1 MTTPIYTE
9 EQSKALAAGTG
20 SIAVDAGAGC
30 GKTFVLT
37 ERFLSHLDPQN
48 EATVTASFDELVAIT
63 FTDAAARE
71 MRNRI
76 REKCRNR
83 LLSAKGDRVGF
94 WRTMLRSLDAARV
107 STIHSFASGLIRDHA
122 IELGIDPAFS
132 VLDPAEAAV
141 LKSAAVDDALRQ
153 RLAPRDGAADE
164 DLIATAAEFDLGG
177 LRDRVKLLA
186 AEAATPEFKRWLR
199 AKPDDLVMAWRAF
212 YVEKV
217 SPRYAREFLQSPLVT
232 ELLDLMTTATPVK
245 EGFVDWII
253 DFGNAIRAIPDT
265 KDKDDA
271 LRALRPM
278 LDFRVSGRGDLCGVK
293 DWPDKESKARFIALL
308 KAMRDILDKQ
318 RRAGD
323 PESMRRAAELGI
335 QLQHL
340 ADDAAK
346 HYGKAKRER
355 GVLDNDDLLVEAHRL
370 LTDDK
375 LEDARRRIAGRV
387 RVLLVDEFQDT
398 DPLQAELVQ
407 AILGDAKGGG
417 ADAEGRTLFFVG
429 DFKQSI
435 YRFRGAQPEV
445 FEQMQAATPTGGR
458 LTLSKNF
465 RSQPAVLDFVNV
477 MFSPIFG
484 AKYLALKPSRPQVGP
499 RPAVEMLWT
508 LPEEDQ
514 KTPAQRIAEAATIAA
529 RIRQLIDEATPLIYD
544 KQTEGARPA
553 TPGDFAILF
562 RALSDVAAYEQAL
575 REAGLPYYLVGG
587 HAFYA
592 QQEVYDVLNLLRAV
606 LSECDEIA
614 LAGVLRSP
622 LFGLTDE
629 TLFWLAQN
637 GGLSA
642 GLFSAKLPSKLS
654 DDDARKAT
662 HARDVFTA
670 LRRDKDR
677 IGAAELLRRAFD
689 ATGYDATLVAE
700 FLGERKLANLEK
712 LHEQAREA
720 DASGSGLRG
729 LTARL
734 TEFIHSPP
742 KEALAATT
750 EGDADVVRLMT
761 VHASKGLEFP
771 IVVLPD
777 LNRKTRGDTTMAVF
791 DKQLGPLVK
800 PISRPEDDD
809 KKGPPIGLDFWKA
822 AEKPLDDEERD
833 RLFYVA
839 CTRAADRLI
848 LSSSYGAAVTKLEG
862 PWMVRLSERFDLA
875 TGRLLDDQLFDGE
888 GADALV
894 EVVPLPPPA
903 SDAGEAKRR
912 SLHEAIDAIDSGK
925 VKAGAAAKAVAPVAI
940 STDEIITFSVSRIGG
955 QLKRDSAPAADDT
968 DGVSK
973 GVDPRRLGT
982 LVHAIIERLDPA
994 ADNWDEPINRW
1005 ADALAPQELRREI
1018 AKGAKEVKRLV
1029 KRFVTTP
1036 EWAAMRAAPR
1046 LEREVEFL
1054 LPWPMPDGSPTAVIR
1069 GYLDALYQDASGAW
1083 HLVDYKTNAT
1093 AAAGVPIL
1101 AEHYELQM
1109 AVYAHAIEAA
1119 TGKRPASLTLI
1130 FLAAGVSHVVP
1141 WDDVAHAE
1149 SIRTISEAIASA
1161 RQSTA
1166 DAEQ

>member
-1 MTTPIYTE
+1 MTTPVYTE
-9 EQSKALAAGTG
+9 EQSKALSAGTG

-76 REKCRNR
+76 REKCRDR
-83 LLSAKGDRVGF
+83 LLSAKGERVGF

-141 LKSAAVDDALRQ
+141 FKSAAVDDALRQ

-186 AEAATPEFKRWLR
+186 AEAAAPEFKRWLR
-199 AKPDDLVMAWRAF
+199 AKPDDLVKAWRAF

-217 SPRYAREFLQSPLVT
+217 SPRYAREFLQSPIVT
-232 ELLDLMTTATPVK
+232 ELLDLITTATPVK
-245 EGFVDWII
+245 EGFIDWII
-253 DFGNAIRAIPDT
+253 DFGNAIRAIPDA

-308 KAMRDILDKQ
+308 KAMRDVLDKQ

-340 ADDAAK
+340 AHDAAK
-346 HYGKAKRER
+346 HYREAKRER

-370 LTDDK
+370 LTDK
-375 LEDARRRIAGRV
+375 ALEDARRRIAGRV

-407 AILGDAKGGG
+407 AILGDTKDSSG
-417 ADAEGRTLFFVG
+417 DDEERTLFFVG

-435 YRFRGAQPEV
+435 YRFRGAAPEV
-445 FEQMQAATPTGGR
+445 FEAMQAATPTGGR

-465 RSQPAVLDFVNV
+465 RSQPAVLDFVNA
-477 MFSPIFG
+477 MFAPIFG
-484 AKYLALKPSRPQVGP
+484 EKYLSLKPSRPQVAS

-508 LPEEDQ
+508 PPEEDQ

-544 KQTEGARPA
+544 KKSEGARPA

-592 QQEVYDVLNLLRAV
+592 QQEVYDVLNLLRTI

-614 LAGVLRSP
+614 LAGVLRSS

-642 GLFSAKLPSKLS
+642 GLFSPKLPSRLS

-662 HARDVFTA
+662 HTRDVLTA

-712 LHEQAREA
+712 LHEQACEA

-777 LNRKTRGDTTMAVF
+777 LNRKTRSDTTMAVF

-848 LSSSYGAAVTKLEG
+848 LSSSYGSAVTKLEG
-862 PWMVRLSERFDLA
+862 PWMVRLNERFDLA
-875 TGRLLDDQLFDGE
+875 TGKLLDDE
-888 GADALV
+888 GANTLV

-903 SDAGEAKRR
+903 SDASEAKRR
-912 SLHEAIDAIDSGK
+912 SLHEAIEAIDSGK
-925 VKAGAAAKAVAPVAI
+925 VKAAAAPKAVSPVAV
-940 STDEIITFSVSRIGG
+940 SADEIVTFSVSRIGG
-955 QLKRDSAPAADDT
+955 QLKRDSAPAIEDT
-968 DGVSK
+968 DGASK

-982 LVHAIIERLDPA
+982 LVHAIIERLDPTA
-994 ADNWDEPINRW
+994 STWDGAINNW

-1018 AKGAKEVKRLV
+1018 AKGAKEAKRLV
-1029 KRFVTTP
+1029 KRFVTMP
-1036 EWAAMRAAPR
+1036 EWAAMRTAPR

-1069 GYLDALYQDASGAW
+1069 GYLDALYQDASGGW
-1083 HLVDYKTNAT
+1083 HLVDFKTNAT

-1101 AEHYELQM
+1101 VEHYSLQM

-1119 TGKRPASLTLI
+1119 TGKRPASLTLV
-1130 FLAAGVSHVVP
+1130 FLAAGVSNVMP
-1141 WDDVAHAE
+1141 WDDKSHAA
-1149 SIRTISEAIASA
+1149 SSKTISEAIASA

-1166 DAEQ
+1166 EAEQ

>member
-1 MTTPIYTE
+1 MTRPTSNEPTYTE
-9 EQSKALAAGTG
+9 EQTKALSAGTG
-20 SIAVDAGAGC
+20 SIAIDAGAGC

-37 ERFLSHLDPQN
+37 ERFLSHLDPEN

-76 REKCRNR
+76 REKCRER
-83 LLSAKGDRVGF
+83 LLNAKGDRVGF

-141 LKSAAVDDALRQ
+141 LKSAAIDDALRQ
-153 RLAPRDGAADE
+153 QLAPRDGQAAD

-177 LRDRVKLLA
+177 LRDRIHLLVKD
-186 AEAATPEFKRWLR
+186 ATSPDFRRWLR
-199 AKPDDLVMAWRAF
+199 AKPDDLVTAWRAF
-212 YVEKV
+212 YVEHV
-217 SPRYAREFLQSPLVT
+217 APRYAQEFLQSPLVT
-232 ELLDLMTTATPVK
+232 ELLELITTATPVK
-245 EGFVDWII
+245 EGFIDWII
-253 DFGNAIRAIPDT
+253 DFGAAIRAIPDA
-265 KDKDDA
+265 KDQDDA

-278 LDFRVSGRGDLCGVK
+278 LDFRVAGRGDLCGVK
-293 DWPDKESKARFIALL
+293 DWPDKESKARFTALL
-308 KAMRDILDKQ
+308 KAMRDVLDKQ

-340 ADDAAK
+340 AADAAK
-346 HYGKAKRER
+346 HYRNAKRER

-370 LTDDK
+370 LTDK
-375 LEDARRRIAGRV
+375 ALEDARRRIAGRV

-407 AILGDAKGGG
+407 AILGDGSDGGEE
-417 ADAEGRTLFFVG
+417 DRTLFFVG

-435 YRFRGAQPEV
+435 YRFRGAAPEV
-445 FEQMQAATPTGGR
+445 FEQMQAATPPGGR

-465 RSQPAVLDFVNV
+465 RSQPAVLDFVNT
-477 MFSPIFG
+477 MFAPIFG
-484 AKYLALKPSRPQVGP
+484 AKYLPLRSSRPQVGP

-508 LPEEDQ
+508 PPEEDQ
-514 KTPAQRIAEAATIAA
+514 SVPAQRTAEAATIAA
-529 RIRQLIDEATPLIYD
+529 RLRQLIDDKAPLIYD
-544 KQTEGARPA
+544 KESDAARPA

-629 TLFWLAQN
+629 TLFWLARS
-637 GGLSA
+637 GGLSG
-642 GLFSAKLPSKLS
+642 GLFQSKLPRELL
-654 DDDARKAT
+654 DDDARKAAQ
-662 HARDVFTA
+662 ARDVLTA

-677 IGAAELLRRAFD
+677 LGAAELLRRAFD

-729 LTARL
+729 FAARL

-777 LNRKTRGDTTMAVF
+777 LNRKTRGDTTTAVF
-791 DKQLGPLVK
+791 DRRLGPLVK
-800 PISRPEDDD
+800 PTLRPEDDD

-862 PWMVRLSERFDLA
+862 PWMVRLNERFDLA
-875 TGRLLDDQLFDGE
+875 TGQLLDDDRAERF
-888 GADALV
+888 V

-912 SLHEAIDAIDSGK
+912 TLHEAIEAIDAGK
-925 VKAGAAAKAVAPVAI
+925 VKAAAAPQAVAPITV
-940 STDEIITFSVSRIGG
+940 SPDEIVTFSVSRIGG
-955 QLKRDSAPAADDT
+955 ELRRDASPSTEEAD
-968 DGVSK
+968 GASK

-982 LVHAIIERLDPA
+982 LVHAIIERLDPTA
-994 ADNWDEPINRW
+994 SNWDNAINSW
-1005 ADALAPQELRREI
+1005 ADAQALQELRRDI
-1018 AKGAKEVKRLV
+1018 AKGAAEAKRLV

-1036 EWAAMRAAPR
+1036 EWAAMCVAPR
-1046 LEREVEFL
+1046 LEREAEFL
-1054 LPWPMPDGSPTAVIR
+1054 LPWPMPDGSPPAAIR
-1069 GYLDALYQDASGAW
+1069 GYLDALYQDASGGW

-1101 AEHYELQM
+1101 AEHYALQM

-1119 TGKRPASLTLI
+1119 TGQRPASLTLV
-1130 FLAAGVSHVVP
+1130 FLAAGVSHAVP
-1141 WDDVAHAE
+1141 WDDKSHAE
-1149 SIRTISEAIASA
+1149 SALAITEAIANA

-1166 DAEQ
+1166 EAEQ

>member
-1 MTTPIYTE
+1 MTTPTYTE
-9 EQSKALAAGTG
+9 EQAQALSAGTG

-76 REKCRNR
+76 REKCRDR

-199 AKPDDLVMAWRAF
+199 AKPDDLVKAWRAF

-232 ELLDLMTTATPVK
+232 ELLDLITTATPVK
-245 EGFVDWII
+245 EGFIDWII
-253 DFGNAIRAIPDT
+253 DFGNAVRAIPNA

-278 LDFRVSGRGDLCGVK
+278 LDFRVAGRGDLCGVK
-293 DWPDKESKARFIALL
+293 DWPDKESKTRFIALL
-308 KAMRDILDKQ
+308 KGMREVLDKQ

-340 ADDAAK
+340 ADAAAK
-346 HYGKAKRER
+346 HYSKAKRER

-370 LTDDK
+370 LTDNK
-375 LEDARRRIAGRV
+375 LEDARRRVAGRV

-407 AILGDAKGGG
+407 AILGDAKDGSGEDE
-417 ADAEGRTLFFVG
+417 ARTLFFVG

-435 YRFRGAQPEV
+435 YRFRGAAPEV
-445 FEQMQAATPTGGR
+445 FEAMQAATPTGGR

-465 RSQPAVLDFVNV
+465 RSQPAVLDFVNT
-477 MFSPIFG
+477 MFQPIFG
-484 AKYLALKPSRPQVGP
+484 EKYLALKPSRPQVGL

-508 LPEEDQ
+508 VPEED
-514 KTPAQRIAEAATIAA
+514 KNTPAQRIAEAATIAA

-544 KQTEGARPA
+544 KKIDDARPA

-592 QQEVYDVLNLLRAV
+592 QQEVYDVLNLLRAL

-629 TLFWLAQN
+629 TLFWIAQN

-654 DDDARKAT
+654 DDDAHKAA
-662 HARDVFTA
+662 HARDVLSA

-689 ATGYDATLVAE
+689 ETGYDATLVAE

-777 LNRKTRGDTTMAVF
+777 LNRKTRSDTTMAVF
-791 DKQLGPLVK
+791 DEDLGPLVK
-800 PISRPEDDD
+800 PVSRPEDDD

-862 PWMVRLSERFDLA
+862 PWMVRLNERFDLA
-875 TGRLLDDQLFDGE
+875 TGKLLDDE
-888 GADALV
+888 SAERLV
-894 EVVPLPPPA
+894 EVVPPPPPA

-912 SLHEAIDAIDSGK
+912 SLHEAIESIDAGK
-925 VKAGAAAKAVAPVAI
+925 VKASAAPKAVASVTVSA
-940 STDEIITFSVSRIGG
+940 DEVVTFSVSRIGG
-955 QLKRDSAPAADDT
+955 QLKRDSAPAAEDS
-968 DGVSK
+968 DGASK

-982 LVHAIIERLDPA
+982 LVHAIIERLDPTA
-994 ADNWDEPINRW
+994 SSWDDAIERW
-1005 ADALAPQELRREI
+1005 ANALAPQELRREI
-1018 AKGAKEVKRLV
+1018 AKDAKEAKRLV

-1036 EWAAMRAAPR
+1036 EWAAMRAASR
-1046 LEREVEFL
+1046 LERETEFL
-1054 LPWPMPDGSPTAVIR
+1054 LPWPMPDGSPNALIR
-1069 GYLDALYQDASGAW
+1069 GYLDALYQDASGGW

-1101 AEHYELQM
+1101 AEHYAIQM

-1119 TGKRPASLTLI
+1119 TGKRPTSLTLV

-1141 WDDVAHAE
+1141 WDDKLHAA
-1149 SIRTISEAIASA
+1149 SARTISEAITSA

-1166 DAEQ
+1166 EAEQ

>member
-1 MTTPIYTE
+1 MTTPVYTE
-9 EQSKALAAGTG
+9 EQSKALSAGTG

-76 REKCRNR
+76 REKCRDR
-83 LLSAKGDRVGF
+83 LMSAKGERVGF
-94 WRTMLRSLDAARV
+94 WRTMLRSLDSARV

-122 IELGIDPAFS
+122 IELGIDPAFT

-186 AEAATPEFKRWLR
+186 AEAATPAFKQWLR
-199 AKPDDLVMAWRAF
+199 ARPDDLVKAWRKF

-232 ELLDLMTTATPVK
+232 ELLDLITTATPVK

-253 DFGNAIRAIPDT
+253 DFGNAIRAIPDA

-340 ADDAAK
+340 AADAAK
-346 HYGKAKRER
+346 HYREAKRER

-370 LTDDK
+370 LTDK
-375 LEDARRRIAGRV
+375 ALEDARRRIAGRV

-407 AILGDAKGGG
+407 AILGDAK
-417 ADAEGRTLFFVG
+417 DVVAEGEERTLFFVG

-435 YRFRGAQPEV
+435 YRFRGAAPEV
-445 FEQMQAATPTGGR
+445 FEAMQAATPTTGR

-465 RSQPAVLDFVNV
+465 RSQPAVLNFVNA
-477 MFSPIFG
+477 MFQPIFG
-484 AKYLALKPSRPQVGP
+484 EKYLSLKPSRPQVAP

-508 LPEEDQ
+508 PPEEDQ

-592 QQEVYDVLNLLRAV
+592 QQEVYDVLNLLRTI

-642 GLFSAKLPSKLS
+642 GLFIAKLPSKLS
-654 DDDARKAT
+654 DDDARKAA
-662 HARDVFTA
+662 HARDVLTA

-742 KEALAATT
+742 KEALAAMT

-761 VHASKGLEFP
+761 IHASKGLEFP

-777 LNRKTRGDTTMAVF
+777 LNRRTRGDTTMAVF

-862 PWMVRLSERFDLA
+862 PWMVRLNERFDLA
-875 TGRLLDDQLFDGE
+875 TGKLLDDE
-888 GADALV
+888 GAKALV

-912 SLHEAIDAIDSGK
+912 SLHEAIETIDAGK
-925 VKAGAAAKAVAPVAI
+925 VKAAAAPKAVPPIAVSA
-940 STDEIITFSVSRIGG
+940 DEIVTFSVSRIGG
-955 QLKRDSAPAADDT
+955 QLKRDSGPATEDT
-968 DGVSK
+968 DGTSK

-982 LVHAIIERLDPA
+982 LVHAIIERLDPT

-1018 AKGAKEVKRLV
+1018 DRGAKEAKRLV

-1069 GYLDALYQDASGAW
+1069 GYLDALYQDAGGAW
-1083 HLVDYKTNAT
+1083 HLVDFKTNAT

-1101 AEHYELQM
+1101 AEHYSLQM

-1119 TGKRPASLTLI
+1119 TGQQPASLTLV

-1141 WDDVAHAE
+1141 WDDAAHAE
-1149 SIRTISEAIASA
+1149 SAKAVTEAITSA
-1161 RQSTA
+1161 RLTTA
-1166 DAEQ
+1166 ESEQ

>member
-9 EQSKALAAGTG
+9 EQSKALSAGTG

-48 EATVTASFDELVAIT
+48 EATVTAMFDELVAIT

-76 REKCRNR
+76 REKCRDR

-122 IELGIDPAFS
+122 IELGIDPAFT

-186 AEAATPEFKRWLR
+186 GEAASPDFKRWLS
-199 AKPDDLVMAWRAF
+199 AQPDDLVKAWRAF

-232 ELLDLMTTATPVK
+232 ELLDLITTATPVK

-253 DFGNAIRAIPDT
+253 DFGNAIRAIPDA

-278 LDFRVSGRGDLCGVK
+278 LDFRVAGRGDLCGVK

-308 KAMRDILDKQ
+308 KAMRDVLDKQ

-340 ADDAAK
+340 AADAAK

-370 LTDDK
+370 LTDK
-375 LEDARRRIAGRV
+375 TLEDARRRVAGRV

-407 AILGDAKGGG
+407 AILGDAKDGG
-417 ADAEGRTLFFVG
+417 ADDEARTLFFVG

-445 FEQMQAATPTGGR
+445 FEAMQAATPTGGR

-465 RSQPAVLDFVNV
+465 RSQPAVLDFVNS
-477 MFSPIFG
+477 MFAPIFG
-484 AKYLALKPSRPQVGP
+484 EKYLALKPSRPQVGP
-499 RPAVEMLWT
+499 QPAVEMLWT
-508 LPEEDQ
+508 PPGEDQ
-514 KTPAQRIAEAATIAA
+514 RVPAQRIAEAATVAA
-529 RIRQLIDEATPLIYD
+529 RIRQLIDEATPLIYH

-629 TLFWLAQN
+629 TLFWLAHG

-642 GLFSAKLPSKLS
+642 GIFSAKLPSKLS
-654 DDDARKAT
+654 DDDARKTA
-662 HARDVFTA
+662 HARDVLTT

-677 IGAAELLRRAFD
+677 IGAAELLRRAFE

-791 DKQLGPLVK
+791 DKELGPLVK

-862 PWMVRLSERFDLA
+862 PWMVRLNERFDLA
-875 TGRLLDDQLFDGE
+875 TGKLLDDE
-888 GADALV
+888 GAERLV
-894 EVVPLPPPA
+894 EVVSQPPPA

-912 SLHEAIDAIDSGK
+912 SLHEAIEAIDSGK
-925 VKAGAAAKAVAPVAI
+925 VKAAAAKAVSPVAV
-940 STDEIITFSVSRIGG
+940 SVDELVTFSVSRIGG
-955 QLKRDSAPAADDT
+955 QLKRDSAPAAEDI
-968 DGVSK
+968 DGASK

-982 LVHAIIERLDPA
+982 LVHAIIERLDPQA
-994 ADNWDEPINRW
+994 GSWDEAIDRW
-1005 ADALAPQELRREI
+1005 ANALAPLELRREI
-1018 AKGAKEVKRLV
+1018 AKGAKEAKRLV
-1029 KRFVTTP
+1029 KRFITTP

-1046 LEREVEFL
+1046 LERETEFL
-1054 LPWPMPDGSPTAVIR
+1054 LPWPMPDGSPTTMIR
-1069 GYLDALYQDASGAW
+1069 GYLDALYQDTSDAW
-1083 HLVDYKTNAT
+1083 HLVDFKTNAT

-1101 AEHYELQM
+1101 VEHYALQM

-1119 TGKRPASLTLI
+1119 TGKRPASLTLV
-1130 FLAAGVSHVVP
+1130 FLAAGVSHILP
-1141 WDDVAHAE
+1141 WDDKSHAE
-1149 SIRTISEAIASA
+1149 SARTICEAISSA
-1161 RQSTA
+1161 RQSIA
-1166 DAEQ
+1166 EAEQ